1 MKVQRRYSIYFTY
14 AKRKPPHGAATP
26 KGGLLF
32 SAYGPRTI
40 RQATCRCNA
49 RSHLLRRTRSETIY
63 PAYFHLPPG
72 KMGGVGRRISITY
85 FSAKRY
91 KKTPAVHSHDRR
103 FLFNSYFSCGISFES
118 SARTSSPRCSSFVF
132 D

>member
-1 MKVQRRYSIYFTY
+1 MKVQRRYSICFTY

-49 RSHLLRRTRSETIY
+49 RSHLLRRTAREFRNSAFISPPSHLKWADEAARQVYHIFRPKDTAKFPRIF
-63 PAYFHLPPG
+63 PAADSVVLTTLLSILFLPLCAFVIT
-72 KMGGVGRRISITY
+72 MG
-85 FSAKRY
+85 
-91 KKTPAVHSHDRR
+91 
-103 FLFNSYFSCGISFES
+103 
-118 SARTSSPRCSSFVF
+118 
-132 D
+132 